1 MAAVFIFLVIKQN
14 KTVVSEINEDLVEK
28 DLFAQSTKVFF
39 GAGLVVVLP
48 AYGGYG
54 TPLTGPEL
62 IGTVSV
68 NFGGDARPSVSG
80 GMGLLR
86 KKTHFQ

>member
-1 MAAVFIFLVIKQN
+1 MNDGYRGARFLCSVTREKILFSCGLLTLVIIP
-14 KTVVSEINEDLVEK
+14 T
-28 DLFAQSTKVFF
+28 
-39 GAGLVVVLP
+39 
-48 AYGGYG
+48 YGSFG

-80 GMGLLR
+80 GTGLLR